1 MYSSLKNSN
10 NLPLYNP
17 MYNIHRLKE
26 IIGKAN
32 MIRFCLIVLVAV
44 NLTKAIVHLSFKML
58 RLDDIQ
64 FNEPLINLEKPV
76 LTVDLLLGIL
86 IFAPIVETAL
96 YQTLI
101 FKLTKWCRFN
111 NITIVLISAVCFG
124 LMHYYSLLYMISTF
138 FTGSILMYVYILR
151 SEYNN
156 KPYWSVTLAH
166 FMLNAFALLMVLIFK
181 IL

>member
-1 MYSSLKNSN
+1 MYSIHHLK
-10 NLPLYNP
+10 
-17 MYNIHRLKE
+17 K

-32 MIRFCLIVLVAV
+32 MIQFCLIILVLV
-44 NLTKAIVHLSFKML
+44 NLVRAIVHLSFKTL
-58 RLDDIQ
+58 QLDDIG
-64 FNEPLINLEKPV
+64 FSEPLINLDKPV
-76 LTVDLLLGIL
+76 LTVTVSISIL
-86 IFAPIVETAL
+86 VLAPIVETAL
-96 YQTLI
+96 FQTLI
-101 FKLTKWCRFN
+101 YKLTKWCRFN

-138 FTGSILMYVYILR
+138 FTGGILMYVYILR

-166 FMLNAFALLMVLIFK
+166 FMLNAFALFMVLIFK